1 MKFKYRRLRA
11 GSEAEDSLGNSLDSH
26 GSALSSDE
34 DNNNGNEI
42 IRLLHHWKYWFHV
55 YIYMCEMQYFLSLL
69 TEAVSF
75 GVRVELL
82 RFIILT

>member
-42 IRLLHHWKYWFHV
+42 IRLLHHWKY
-55 YIYMCEMQYFLSLL
+55 
-69 TEAVSF
+69 
-75 GVRVELL
+75 
-82 RFIILT
+82 